1 MCRLYSYIG
10 ITCIFVEMGIV
21 MSNNDDPENKV
32 RKQLSKRIDDELL
45 MDKKK
50 QAEIIKLLLLGNFL
64 G

>member
-1 MCRLYSYIG
+1 
-10 ITCIFVEMGIV
+10 